1 MLRRMA
7 GTRGWVAIGCGLV
20 LQLAT
25 ASAPAAPLD
34 AETAERIRIQRH
46 LAQVERELRQ
56 APSEQLAP
64 AARLARARLLD
75 ELHQYWL
82 AGVFPRNSGHPN
94 ERRPYFIDLE
104 GRPCAVGA
112 LIQRSGHVEL
122 AARIDRDFHNDY
134 VPDMTD
140 RALLAWAK
148 AHGFSVQEL
157 ARIQPSYCACGTGW
171 DAAGG
176 AGGMAGE
183 EAAAYDPVCGSDG
196 LTYWNAC
203 IAELCGGAARVT
215 PGECAH
221 ETPCELCGTGTQY
234 VAVSECTN
242 DAPEG
247 ICDLP
252 AEPSVLPVSDQ
263 VAARWLELQQ
273 RDCRDPDYDLPIGDE
288 SQGWQ
293 PAAPLGSGS
302 VERWD
307 CANEAGGG
315 GSPAGGSP
323 GAAPE
328 GGAAAQGGSSD
339 VDEPESGAEPS
350 AGCSCAT
357 VPSNGPVGG
366 VLALLALLRLR
377 RRARS

>member
-1 MLRRMA
+1 MA
-7 GTRGWVAIGCGLV
+7 GTRGWVAIACGLA

-25 ASAPAAPLD
+25 ARAPATPLD
-34 AETAERIRIQRH
+34 AEAADRIRIQRH

-56 APSEQLAP
+56 APSDQLP
-64 AARLARARLLD
+64 TAARLARARLLD

-94 ERRPYFIDLE
+94 ERRPYFIDDA
-104 GRPCAVGA
+104 GTPCAVGA
-112 LIQRSGHVEL
+112 LIQRSGHIEL
-122 AARIDRDFHNDY
+122 AARIDREFHVDY
-134 VPDMTD
+134 VPDMND
-140 RALLAWAK
+140 QALLAWAND
-148 AHGFSVQEL
+148 HGFSVQEL

-203 IAELCGGAARVT
+203 VAELCGGAESVT

-234 VAVSECTN
+234 VAVSECTT

-273 RDCRDPDYDLPIGDE
+273 RDCQDPDYDLPIGDE

-293 PAAPLGSGS
+293 PAAPPGSGP

-307 CANEAGGG
+307 CESTAGGDGSPTGGG
-315 GSPAGGSP
+315 GSPTGGSP
-323 GAAPE
+323 GAEP
-328 GGAAAQGGSSD
+328 QGGSSD
-339 VDEPESGAEPS
+339 VDEPENGAEPS
-350 AGCSCAT
+350 SGCSCAT
-357 VPSNGPVGG
+357 VPRSGPLGG